1 MSAEPLQHSDNAAK
15 PRGRRGSAPL
25 AAPVLRAEAG
35 RDEPGREAP
44 GREAPGREAPGRQEG
59 RRARRMRER
68 LASAGMRRAGWRFW
82 RSPLLRRVLLVNLVV
97 VAIPVLGLLYL
108 KQYRSSL
115 IQSELDAMATQGRV
129 FALAL
134 GATAVLADQS
144 GRERLVPELTRHQ
157 IRLLLTETGLR
168 GRLYAPLEEGGQLLV
183 DSFTLA
189 GPNGVITVT
198 ELSPEQEPS
207 LLDRLLAFVDS
218 LFEWLPGTEDL
229 PAYAEGPT
237 QSAED
242 YPEVVAALSG
252 GDAGAARRG
261 ARGQLVLSQAVPV
274 QRYRQVLGA
283 LLLTK
288 DGSAIEQAVAQRRI
302 DVLVIFAI
310 ATSVMVLLSLYLAGT
325 IARPIRNLARAAD
338 RVKSGKGK
346 RQPLPDYTRRRDEI
360 GELGR
365 ALTAMTDALWAR
377 LDAIEGFA
385 ADVAHEIKNPLTSLK
400 SAVETIT
407 RLEDPERIKKL
418 LAIVLDDVHRLDRLI
433 TDISDASRVDA
444 ELARAE
450 SEPVELRS
458 LLEALVEVHRMAAG
472 EEGPDFVL
480 DLPAGDLTVVGLE
493 GRLGQVFRNIIVN
506 ALSFSPPGS
515 TIRISCRRGDGWLE
529 TVIEDQGPGIPE
541 GKFDAIFSRFYSE
554 RPEGEKFGTHSGLGL
569 SISRQIV
576 EANRGRIHAEN
587 YRDDSGAV
595 AGARFVIRLPAFTRP
610 SSRGQTRSRR
620 P

>member
-1 MSAEPLQHSDNAAK
+1 MTADSLDRGGSGAERRRTPTLSVRA
-15 PRGRRGSAPL
+15 PEGERGGERGGDRAGLRGSARSEERP
-25 AAPVLRAEAG
+25 
-35 RDEPGREAP
+35 
-44 GREAPGREAPGRQEG
+44 EG
-59 RRARRMRER
+59 G
-68 LASAGMRRAGWRFW
+68 SARRAGWRFW
-82 RSPLLRRVLLVNLVV
+82 RSPILRRVLLVNLVV

-108 KQYRSSL
+108 KQYRTSL
-115 IQSELDAMATQGRV
+115 IQSELEAMATQGRV

-134 GATAVLADQS
+134 GSTAVLADQG

-168 GRLYAPLEEGGQLLV
+168 GRLYGPLEEGGELLV

-189 GPNGVITVT
+189 GPNGVITVV
-198 ELSPEQEPS
+198 ELTPEREPGLIERILS
-207 LLDRLLAFVDS
+207 FVES

-229 PAYAEGPT
+229 PAYVEGPT
-237 QSAED
+237 QSAAD
-242 YPEVVAALSG
+242 YAEVMAALAG
-252 GDAGAARRG
+252 GSAGEARRG
-261 ARGQLVLSQAVPV
+261 QRGQLVLSQAVPV

-302 DVLVIFAI
+302 DVLVIFAV
-310 ATSVMVLLSLYLAGT
+310 ATTVTVLLSLYLAGT

-346 RQPLPDYTRRRDEI
+346 RQPLPDYSRRRDEI

-407 RLEDPERIKKL
+407 RLEDPERIKRL

-450 SEPVELRS
+450 SEPVDLHR
-458 LLEALVEVHRMAAG
+458 LLAALAEVHRVAAG
-472 EEGPDFVL
+472 EEGPEILL
-480 DLPAGDLTVVGLE
+480 DLPEGELVVVGLE
-493 GRLGQVFRNIIVN
+493 GRLGQVFRNVIVN
-506 ALSFSPPGS
+506 ALSFSPPGGR
-515 TIRISCRRGDGWLE
+515 IRIAGRRVDDWIE
-529 TVIEDQGPGIPE
+529 TTIEDQGPGIPE

-576 EANRGRIHAEN
+576 EAHRGRIRAEN
-587 YRDDSGAV
+587 YRDAEGEV
-595 AGARFVIRLPAFTRP
+595 AGARFVIRLPAFRKPT
-610 SSRGQTRSRR
+610 SRSRR